1 MNAPGKYALTFN
13 GSGGGGDFQLTTA
26 GTFTGDWI
34 VGLDGVTSLSAQLQ
48 FAYGSGGGTGKA
60 FLQTSLDGGNTAI
73 DVACITFA
81 TSSKVDVFTLA
92 AGSAAIVTPGDGAL
106 ADDTLRDGILGDR
119 VRLKVVTSG
128 SAYATQTVLAGR
140 IVAR

>member
-1 MNAPGKYALTFN
+1 MNAPGQYALTIN
-13 GSGGGGDFQLTTA
+13 GANGGGDFQLTTA

-34 VGLDGVTSLSAQLQ
+34 TGLDGMTSLSAQVH
-48 FAYGSGGGTGKA
+48 FAYGTGGGTGKA

-92 AGSAAIVTPGDGAL
+92 AGSAAIVTPSDGAL
-106 ADDTLRDGILGDR
+106 GDDTLLDGVLGDR
-119 VRLKVVTSG
+119 VRLKVITSG
-128 SAYATQTVLAGR
+128 TAYATQTVLAGR